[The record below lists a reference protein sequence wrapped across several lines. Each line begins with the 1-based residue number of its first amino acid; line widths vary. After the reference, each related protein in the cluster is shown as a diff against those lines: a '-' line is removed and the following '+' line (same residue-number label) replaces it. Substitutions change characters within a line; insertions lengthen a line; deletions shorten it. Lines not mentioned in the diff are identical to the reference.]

1 MSLLAIKG
9 IYENGQII
17 LEEDFFAKKPVRVI
31 VTFLDE
37 KQSEPFESISVEDA
51 ENELQWQTT
60 LEKPQPELEQLAL
73 AALQQAKQGKTI
85 KKGFDEL

>member
-9 IYENGQII
+9 IYENGQIT
-17 LEEDFFAKKPVRVI
+17 LEENFVAKKPMKVV
-31 VTFLDE
+31 VTFLEE
-37 KQSEPFESISVEDA
+37 KVEAFNSTAIEDA

-60 LEKPQPELEQLAL
+60 LEQPQPKLELLAL
-73 AALQQAKQGKTI
+73 AALQQASQGKTI

>member
-17 LEEDFFAKKPVRVI
+17 LEENFFAKKPMKVI
-31 VTFLDE
+31 VTFLEE
-37 KQSEPFESISVEDA
+37 KAESFNPTAIEDA

-60 LEKPQPELEQLAL
+60 LEQPQPKLEQLAL

-85 KKGFDEL
+85 KNGFDEL

>member
-9 IYENGQII
+9 IYENGHII
-17 LEEDFFAKKPVRVI
+17 LDENFVAKNRMRVV
-31 VTFLDE
+31 VTFLE
-37 KQSEPFESISVEDA
+37 ETAESFNSTAIEDA

-60 LEKPQPELEQLAL
+60 LEQPQPKLEQLAL

>member
-9 IYENGQII
+9 IYENGELI
-17 LEEDFFAKKPVRVI
+17 LEEPVSAKKRFSVI

-37 KQSEPFESISVEDA
+37 KQSESLESISVEDE

-60 LEKPQPELEQLAL
+60 LEQPQPKLEQLAL

>member
-17 LEEDFFAKKPVRVI
+17 LEENFVAKKPMKVV
-31 VTFLDE
+31 VTFLEE
-37 KQSEPFESISVEDA
+37 KAESFNSVAIDDA
-51 ENELQWQTT
+51 ENELQWQVT
-60 LEKPQPELEQLAL
+60 LEQAQPKLEQLAL

-85 KKGFDEL
+85 KIIC

>member
-1 MSLLAIKG
+1 MTANLTQLLEKAATLPD
-9 IYENGQII
+9 II
-17 LEEDFFAKKPVRVI
+17 QEEIALQW
-31 VTFLDE
+31 LDD
-37 KQSEPFESISVEDA
+37 I

-60 LEKPQPELEQLAL
+60 LEQPQPKLEQLAL

>member
-17 LEEDFFAKKPVRVI
+17 LEENFVAKKPMKVV
-31 VTFLDE
+31 VTFLEE
-37 KQSEPFESISVEDA
+37 KAESFSSVAIDDA
-51 ENELQWQTT
+51 ENELQWQVT
-60 LEKPQPELEQLAL
+60 LEQAQPKLEQLAL

-85 KKGFDEL
+85 KIIC

>member
-17 LEEDFFAKKPVRVI
+17 LEEDFASKKPMKVI
-31 VTFLDE
+31 VTFLEE
-37 KQSEPFESISVEDA
+37 KAESFNPAAMEDA
-51 ENELQWQTT
+51 ENELQWQAT
-60 LEKPQPELEQLAL
+60 LEQPQPKLEQLAL
-73 AALQQAKQGKTI
+73 AALQQAKQGNTI